1 MNPLKVTRCSGEGQG
16 ECKRCKELKGFGLN
30 WMSLLCKIDG
40 YEGCY
45 CSDCVKEI
53 LKEGEEAND

>member
-1 MNPLKVTRCSGEGQG
+1 MLSA
-16 ECKRCKELKGFGLN
+16 L
-30 WMSLLCKIDG
+30 SLMEYQR

-53 LKEGEEAND
+53 KAEAGVEDGTER

>member
-1 MNPLKVTRCSGEGQG
+1 MKLDVHF
-16 ECKRCKELKGFGLN
+16 LY
-30 WMSLLCKIDG
+30 KIEG

-53 LKEGEEAND
+53 KAEAGVEDGTE